1 MWAVPEYKPA
11 DCNCGIYRRVVGA
24 IGLCLLIASHQ
35 SYINNMANGIYAGA
49 CDACI
54 NRVRIQWWDI
64 AADLQRRGN
73 LGEIGKENPK
83 KFTIAHPRMGHPPPP
98 P

>member
-11 DCNCGIYRRVVGA
+11 GCNRGIYRRVLGA

-35 SYINNMANGIYAGA
+35 SCFNNMANGIYAGA
-49 CDACI
+49 CNARI
-54 NRVRIQWWDI
+54 NMVRIEWWSI
-64 AADLQRRGN
+64 AADLQRREN
-73 LGEIGKENPK
+73 LGEIGKKNPE